1 LDNYDISHW
10 NAVKRI
16 FKYLKETLDYGIT
29 YRNNGSIPKLE
40 EYSDFDYA
48 ADIDTRRST
57 SGYIFKIMN
66 SPVTWNSKR
75 QATVSLSTTEVEYIV
90 ASLVTKEQPG
100 SEHTDRSRIPVRGSN
115 SDYDEITRAR

>member
-1 LDNYDISHW
+1 
-10 NAVKRI
+10 VKRI

-90 ASLVTKEQPG
+90 SSLVTKEQPG